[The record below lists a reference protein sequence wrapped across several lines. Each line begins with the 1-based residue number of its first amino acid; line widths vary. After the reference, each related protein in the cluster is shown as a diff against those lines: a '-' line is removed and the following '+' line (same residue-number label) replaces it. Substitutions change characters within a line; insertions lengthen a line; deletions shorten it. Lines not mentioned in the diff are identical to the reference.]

1 MSSDIDPGVWRR
13 VTEWLAADGW
23 ALVLLGPTGCGK
35 SHLAA
40 ATMAHLADQPG
51 NMLWASVPVIVD
63 RLKNWEK
70 SEELMAR
77 LVRAHVLVLDDLAA
91 ERLTDFGLDRVATLV
106 QARYDACRRT
116 IVTTN
121 LESTALGEL
130 HGRMASRL
138 LGVGDGARVIKLTGS
153 DRRVKRA
160 KGAS

>member
-1 MSSDIDPGVWRR
+1 MRCQFKV
-13 VTEWLAADGW
+13 
-23 ALVLLGPTGCGK
+23 
-35 SHLAA
+35 AA
-40 ATMAHLADQPG
+40 A
-51 NMLWASVPVIVD
+51 IVGYLD
-63 RLKNWEK
+63 DDKRIEEALGKLGI
-70 SEELMAR
+70 STAPSAPMTAELMAR